1 MFNRK
6 ILLFVSA
13 FSFWALGARADVAC
27 VKQDCATLGYT
38 KTLAQ
43 CSGADNIIKCP
54 FDTSKV
60 ACNTPV
66 TISTPIFDILYNWV
80 FNVCDIER
88 SLSADISC
96 LTDGYDQEML
106 CADLTGLDLNMDPSS
121 CLNSSEAD
129 PASISTMQDLLD
141 AVENILIAKV
151 DPCAGATEYDPNLQT
166 CSNTCTPADP
176 TSGKHYCSSTPQ
188 TISCSTAIANA
199 GGIELNSST
208 SLVSG
213 KEYYLTNNVTISSI
227 SGKRGTFYFSKANA
241 LPPCANTYSVNAN
254 PTLTIND
261 LIIPEGGNGSTVFN
275 GFFRVKTVI
284 NNLGY
289 MNSDSPASLTFF
301 EDGTIKQAELTSD
314 GYTSLSI
321 DVPTM
326 GKTIKVKFL
335 CTYDS
340 GYTCNAQFM
349 GDTETYLEYCNMDYD
364 INLSCDGN
372 CTKVSC
378 SSF

>member
-6 ILLFVSA
+6 MLLFVSA

-27 VKQDCATLGYT
+27 VKQDCVTLGYT

-88 SLSADISC
+88 SLSANIRC
-96 LTDGYDQEML
+96 VIDGYDQDNL
-106 CADLTGLDLNMDPSS
+106 CDDLGNLN
-121 CLNSSEAD
+121 LNLNVDDCKNTYEAD
-129 PASISTMQDLLD
+129 PVLIDTMQDLVN
-141 AVENILIAKV
+141 AVETVLITKV
-151 DPCAGATEYDPNLQT
+151 DPCANATEYDPNLQT
-166 CSNTCTPADP
+166 CSNICTPADN
-176 TSGKHYCSSTPQ
+176 TSGKHYCSGTPQ

-208 SLVSG
+208 SLVPG
-213 KEYYLTNNVTISSI
+213 KKYYLTNNVTISSI
-227 SGKRGTFYFSKANA
+227 SGKHGTFYFSKANA

-289 MNSDSPASLTFF
+289 MNSNSPASLTFF

-340 GYTCNAQFM
+340 GYTCNAQFR

-378 SSF
+378 SSL